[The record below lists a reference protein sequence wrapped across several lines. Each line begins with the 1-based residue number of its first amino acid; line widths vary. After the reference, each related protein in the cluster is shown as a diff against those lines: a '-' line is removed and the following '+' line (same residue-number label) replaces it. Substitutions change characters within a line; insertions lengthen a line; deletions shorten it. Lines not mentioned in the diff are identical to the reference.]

1 MTDWR
6 PLSTDPT
13 HLQMGSDMDEPELTT
28 LREQAAQGS
37 RDALDQ
43 LVELAAERGDR
54 DELRRLADAG
64 STDALDELIE
74 LAVEREDL
82 DELRRLADAGSVTAR
97 EVLDEL
103 TEG

>member
-1 MTDWR
+1 MQ
-6 PLSTDPT
+6 SIC
-13 HLQMGSDMDEPELTT
+13 S
-28 LREQAAQGS
+28 
-37 RDALDQ
+37 
-43 LVELAAERGDR
+43 
-54 DELRRLADAG
+54 
-64 STDALDELIE
+64 IE